1 MPYADREDELE
12 FRRAYNAKENLW
24 RPHIFKQDLEDKYI
38 RALHIQKEI
47 KAVTLS
53 ALIARYIYDGLV
65 RDGIVSQSVN
75 S

>member
-1 MPYADREDELE
+1 MPYADPEEERQ
-12 FRRAYNAKENLW
+12 FRQAYNAKENVW

-38 RALHIQKEI
+38 HALHIQKEI
-47 KAVTLS
+47 KSVTLS

-65 RDGIVSQSVN
+65 KDGIVTQSVK